1 MINEIISHTIDD
13 YRGTIFIEASYNKND
28 ITKVI
33 DFELFLEDL
42 EEYCELFDDMDWV
55 DYEDDYSS
63 TVTIQK
69 NIDIL
74 EEEFNVWCSVSD
86 KNYTLTNWHN
96 HQDTANINGVIYLKL
111 CSDEKGIDFKIN
123 DKVVNYI
130 PCENEL
136 IIFPSYLWHHPN
148 VSITDE
154 KRISLNLELL
164 TKQSTKDLFNEI

>member
-1 MINEIISHTIDD
+1 MFKDIFSYKVDLPFKDEIIEEAIKQRDYKTEGFNFLLHTK
-13 YRGTIFIEASYNKND
+13 YRADLYDIFISKC
-28 ITKVI
+28 K
-33 DFELFLEDL
+33 ELF
-42 EEYCELFDDMDWV
+42 
-55 DYEDDYSS
+55 
-63 TVTIQK
+63 K

-74 EEEFNVWCSVSD
+74 EEEFNVWCSVS
-86 KNYTLTNWHN
+86 LTNWHN

-111 CSDEKGIDFKIN
+111 CSNEKGIDFKIN

-136 IIFPSYLWHHPN
+136 IIFPSYLWHLPN

>member
-69 NIDIL
+69 NIDM
-74 EEEFNVWCSVSD
+74 V
-86 KNYTLTNWHN
+86 Y
-96 HQDTANINGVIYLKL
+96 
-111 CSDEKGIDFKIN
+111 
-123 DKVVNYI
+123 
-130 PCENEL
+130 
-136 IIFPSYLWHHPN
+136 
-148 VSITDE
+148 
-154 KRISLNLELL
+154 
-164 TKQSTKDLFNEI
+164 

>member
-1 MINEIISHTIDD
+1 MFKDIFSYKIDIPFKDEIIEEAIQQRQYKTEGFNFLLHTK
-13 YRGTIFIEASYNKND
+13 YRADLYDIFILKC
-28 ITKVI
+28 K
-33 DFELFLEDL
+33 ELF
-42 EEYCELFDDMDWV
+42 
-55 DYEDDYSS
+55 
-63 TVTIQK
+63 K
-69 NIDIL
+69 NIDII
-74 EEEFNVWCSVSD
+74 EEEFNIWCSVSD

-123 DKVVNYI
+123 NKVVNYI